1 MAHYKAMLRVME
13 YVYSTKEMGLMIRP
27 NREMRWPGDDVVIRG
42 RSDSDYA
49 SFIEKRISVTGFVVY
64 WEGVPVVVR
73 SVMQKR
79 IALSVTEAEL
89 YAIVSCI
96 QDMLFVNLIM
106 KSINIKVNLPM
117 VVESDNAGA
126 VELVNGWSVS
136 HNSRHIGVRLNFV
149 RGLKEAG
156 KLKIDR
162 CEGVDNEADLCTKN
176 VSSMLY
182 TKFSNRLVTMS
193 KSNPKATEGI
203 E

>member
-1 MAHYKAMLRVME
+1 M
-13 YVYSTKEMGLMIRP
+13 
-27 NREMRWPGDDVVIRG
+27 
-42 RSDSDYA
+42 
-49 SFIEKRISVTGFVVY
+49 VY

-79 IALSVTEAEL
+79 IALSVTKAEL

-96 QDMLFVNLIM
+96 QDILFVNLIM

-126 VELVNGWSVS
+126 VELVNGWLVS
-136 HNSRHIGVRLNFV
+136 HNSRHTGVRLNCV
-149 RGLKEAG
+149 RELKEAG
-156 KLKIDR
+156 KLKIEH
-162 CEGVDNEADLCTKN
+162 CEGVDNEADLHTKN

-193 KSNPKATEGI
+193 KSNPKATERI
-203 E
+203 K